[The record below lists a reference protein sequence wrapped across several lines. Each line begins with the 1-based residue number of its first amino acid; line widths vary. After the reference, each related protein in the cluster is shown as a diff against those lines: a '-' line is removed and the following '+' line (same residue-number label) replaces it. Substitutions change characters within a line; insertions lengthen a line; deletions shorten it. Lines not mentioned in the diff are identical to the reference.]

1 MPVCCLPASC
11 EPCRIRWI
19 LPWLTALTYR
29 FLTRRAAEGS
39 TPLTSA
45 FQLGLYRDG
54 SVLNLMD
61 KREVELRR
69 RAWAMVYHLD
79 RYVECRR
86 KELVC

>member
-1 MPVCCLPASC
+1 MPAHAPVF
-11 EPCRIRWI
+11 
-19 LPWLTALTYR
+19 YR

-79 RYVECRR
+79 R
-86 KELVC
+86 